1 MSSSEIA
8 LEPVPESVP
17 TESVVVDIPAVEPA
31 PEPVPEPAPVPV
43 PAPEPAPA
51 PVPTPLDP
59 RAKDLAAPII
69 SSINWTQ
76 PAPQVLRVAL
86 EIEKIKDLT
95 PGQKIKLA
103 QDTFTY
109 VSRETGL
116 TPTEKET
123 VEFFIEHVLPHVYG
137 AVLHVTS
144 NPIVAAVK
152 SGWFC

>member
-8 LEPVPESVP
+8 LEPIVETTVEPVP
-17 TESVVVDIPAVEPA
+17 TESVVVDIPVVEP
-31 PEPVPEPAPVPV
+31 EPVPV
-43 PAPEPAPA
+43 PAPAPA
-51 PVPTPLDP
+51 PTPLDP
-59 RAKDLAAPII
+59 RAKDLAALII
-69 SSINWTQ
+69 SSVNWTQ
-76 PAPQVLRVAL
+76 PAAQVLRVAV
-86 EIEKIKDLT
+86 EIEKLKDLT

-123 VEFFIEHVLPHVYG
+123 TEFFIEHVLPHIYS

-144 NPIVAAVK
+144 NPIVGAVK
-152 SGWFC
+152 MSGCCY

>member
-8 LEPVPESVP
+8 LEPIVETAVP
-17 TESVVVDIPAVEPA
+17 TESVVVDIPVVEA
-31 PEPVPEPAPVPV
+31 
-43 PAPEPAPA
+43 PAPA
-51 PVPTPLDP
+51 PLDP
-59 RAKDLAAPII
+59 RAKDLAALII

-76 PAPQVLRVAL
+76 PAASVLRVAF
-86 EIEKIKDLT
+86 EIEKLKDLT

-123 VEFFIEHVLPHVYG
+123 TEFFIEHVLPHIYS
-137 AVLHVTS
+137 AVLHVAS
-144 NPIVAAVK
+144 NPVVGAVK
-152 SGWFC
+152 MSGCC

>member
-8 LEPVPESVP
+8 LEPIVETVP
-17 TESVVVDIPAVEPA
+17 TESVVVDIPAVETVVA
-31 PEPVPEPAPVPV
+31 
-43 PAPEPAPA
+43 PAPA
-51 PVPTPLDP
+51 PAPLDP
-59 RAKDLAAPII
+59 RAKDLATPII

-76 PAPQVLRVAL
+76 PYPQVLRVAI
-86 EIEKIKDLT
+86 EIEKMKDLT

-144 NPIVAAVK
+144 NPVVAAVK

>member
-8 LEPVPESVP
+8 LEPIVETVP
-17 TESVVVDIPAVEPA
+17 TESVVVDIPVVE
-31 PEPVPEPAPVPV
+31 PEPVPA
-43 PAPEPAPA
+43 PAPA
-51 PVPTPLDP
+51 PAPTPLDP
-59 RAKDLAAPII
+59 RAKDLAALII
-69 SSINWTQ
+69 SSVNWTQ
-76 PAPQVLRVAL
+76 PAAQVLRIAF
-86 EIEKIKDLT
+86 EIEKLKDLT

-123 VEFFIEHVLPHVYG
+123 TEFFIEHVLPHIYS

-144 NPIVAAVK
+144 NPIVGAVK
-152 SGWFC
+152 MSGCCY

>member
-8 LEPVPESVP
+8 LEPIVETTVETVP
-17 TESVVVDIPAVEPA
+17 TESVVVDIPAVEP
-31 PEPVPEPAPVPV
+31 VPEPEPAL
-43 PAPEPAPA
+43 APEPAPA

-69 SSINWTQ
+69 SSINWTH
-76 PAPQVLRVAL
+76 PAPQVLRVAF

-123 VEFFIEHVLPHVYG
+123 TEFFIEHVLPHIYS
-137 AVLHVTS
+137 AVLYVAS
-144 NPIVAAVK
+144 NPIVGAVK
-152 SGWFC
+152 MSRCC

>member
-8 LEPVPESVP
+8 LESVVESVP
-17 TESVVVDIPAVEPA
+17 TESVVVDIPAVEPVA
-31 PEPVPEPAPVPV
+31 TPEPTPA
-43 PAPEPAPA
+43 
-51 PVPTPLDP
+51 PTPLDP
-59 RAKDLAAPII
+59 RAKDLAALVI

-76 PAPQVLRVAL
+76 PYPHVLRVAV

-109 VSRETGL
+109 ISRETGL

-137 AVLHVTS
+137 AVLHATS
-144 NPIVAAVK
+144 NPIVTAVK

>member
-8 LEPVPESVP
+8 LEPIVETTVEPVP
-17 TESVVVDIPAVEPA
+17 TESVVVDIPVVE
-31 PEPVPEPAPVPV
+31 PV
-43 PAPEPAPA
+43 PAPAPAPA
-51 PVPTPLDP
+51 PAPLDP
-59 RAKDLAAPII
+59 RAKDLAALII

-76 PAPQVLRVAL
+76 PAASVLRVAF
-86 EIEKIKDLT
+86 EIERIQDLT
-95 PGQKIKLA
+95 SGQKIKLA

-123 VEFFIEHVLPHVYG
+123 TEFFIEHVLPHIYN

-144 NPIVAAVK
+144 NPIVGAVK
-152 SGWFC
+152 MSRCC

>member
-8 LEPVPESVP
+8 LEPIVETVP
-17 TESVVVDIPAVEPA
+17 TESVVVDIPAVELA
-31 PEPVPEPAPVPV
+31 PEPALAPA

-51 PVPTPLDP
+51 PAPLDP
-59 RAKDLAAPII
+59 RAKDLAASII

-86 EIEKIKDLT
+86 QIETIKDLT

-123 VEFFIEHVLPHVYG
+123 TEFFIEHVLPHIYN
-137 AVLHVTS
+137 AVLYVSS
-144 NPIVAAVK
+144 NPIVGAVK
-152 SGWFC
+152 MSRCC

>member
-8 LEPVPESVP
+8 TENSADAIILDLLTPSISPAPEPVP
-17 TESVVVDIPAVEPA
+17 TESVVVNIPVVETA
-31 PEPVPEPAPVPV
+31 
-43 PAPEPAPA
+43 PAPA
-51 PVPTPLDP
+51 PAPLDP
-59 RAKDLAAPII
+59 RAKDLAALVI

-76 PAPQVLRVAL
+76 PAAQVLRIAV
-86 EIEKIKDLT
+86 EIEKLKDLT

-109 VSRETGL
+109 ISRETGL

-123 VEFFIEHVLPHVYG
+123 AEFFIEHVLPHIYN

-144 NPIVAAVK
+144 NQIVGAVK
-152 SGWFC
+152 MSGCC

>member
-8 LEPVPESVP
+8 LEPIVETVP
-17 TESVVVDIPAVEPA
+17 TESVVVDIPIVEAPA
-31 PEPVPEPAPVPV
+31 PEPALAPE

-76 PAPQVLRVAL
+76 PAPQVLRVAF

-123 VEFFIEHVLPHVYG
+123 TEFFIEHVLPHIYS
-137 AVLHVTS
+137 AVLYVAS
-144 NPIVAAVK
+144 NPIVGAVK
-152 SGWFC
+152 MSGCCY

>member
-8 LEPVPESVP
+8 LEPIVEPVP
-17 TESVVVDIPAVEPA
+17 TESVVVDIPVVE
-31 PEPVPEPAPVPV
+31 
-43 PAPEPAPA
+43 PEPAPA
-51 PVPTPLDP
+51 PVPSPAPAPLDP
-59 RAKDLAAPII
+59 RAKDLAALVI

-76 PAPQVLRVAL
+76 PAPQVLRVAF
-86 EIEKIKDLT
+86 EIEKLKDLT

-123 VEFFIEHVLPHVYG
+123 TEFFIEHVLPHIYS
-137 AVLHVTS
+137 AVLYVAS
-144 NPIVAAVK
+144 NPIVGAVK
-152 SGWFC
+152 MSGCC

>member
-8 LEPVPESVP
+8 LEPIVETTVP
-17 TESVVVDIPAVEPA
+17 TESVVVDIPIVEA
-31 PEPVPEPAPVPV
+31 
-43 PAPEPAPA
+43 PAPEPAPE

-76 PAPQVLRVAL
+76 PAPQVLRVAF

-123 VEFFIEHVLPHVYG
+123 TEFFIEHVLPHIYS
-137 AVLHVTS
+137 AVLYVAS
-144 NPIVAAVK
+144 NPIVGAVK
-152 SGWFC
+152 MSRCC